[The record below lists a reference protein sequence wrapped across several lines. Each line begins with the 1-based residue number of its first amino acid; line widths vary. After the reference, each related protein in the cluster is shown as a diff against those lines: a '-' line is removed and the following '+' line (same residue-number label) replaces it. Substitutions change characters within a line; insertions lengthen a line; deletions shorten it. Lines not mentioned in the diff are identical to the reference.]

1 MLTDQEKKA
10 LKQQIQ
16 SNQHEV
22 FVISIEEMDA
32 IIKSS
37 PRGKMPS
44 VQQAWQQIKG
54 KVEFGVSYYASA
66 DDFITLSKLVGD
78 LGGFTTQAYIKTYGG
93 KPHIILKGYPGL
105 RKILTGTKYGIKHPK
120 VITMGLGR
128 AGAINAARSGGII
141 SVVLI
146 SSYRVADYFLTDQ
159 ATLSQLIG
167 SLATDVVKI
176 GIATGA
182 SIAAASLVVGMGI
195 VAAVGPILAVV
206 VVGVGVSMIL
216 TELDDHYG
224 ITDRVIEALDELGE
238 NANSYIEN
246 VNSYIVKSR
255 QNIRNTANDTVES
268 IIDYAIDSARQIIIN
283 AAQHQLDKFLS
294 TRPRIH

>member
-10 LKQQIQ
+10 LKLQIQ

-37 PRGKMPS
+37 PKGKMPS
-44 VQQAWQQIKG
+44 VQQGWQQIKG

-78 LGGFTTQAYIKTYGG
+78 LGGFTTQAYIKNYGG

-128 AGAINAARSGGII
+128 AGAINAARSGGIL
-141 SVVLI
+141 SVVLM
-146 SSYRVADYFLTDQ
+146 SGYRVADYFLTDQ

-182 SIAAASLVVGMGI
+182 SIAAAYGVVALGI
-195 VAAVGPILAVV
+195 TVAIGPILAVV
-206 VVGVGVSMIL
+206 IVGIASSY
-216 TELDDHYG
+216 ELGKIDTRYG
-224 ITDRVIEALDELGE
+224 ITDRVIQALDELDE
-238 NANSYIEN
+238 NANAYIAR
-246 VNSYIVKSR
+246 SR
-255 QNIRNTANDTVES
+255 QNIRNTVNETAES
-268 IIDYAIDSARQIIIN
+268 IIDYAIDSVRQIIIN

-294 TRPRIH
+294 TRPRVY

>member
-10 LKQQIQ
+10 LKLQIQ

-37 PRGKMPS
+37 PRGKMPN

-159 ATLSQLIG
+159 ATLSRLIG

-182 SIAAASLVVGMGI
+182 SIAAAYGVVALGI
-195 VAAVGPILAVV
+195 TVAIGPILAVV
-206 VVGVGVSMIL
+206 IVGIASSY
-216 TELDDHYG
+216 ELGKIDTRYG
-224 ITDRVIEALDELGE
+224 ITDRVIQALDELDE
-238 NANSYIEN
+238 NANAYIAR
-246 VNSYIVKSR
+246 SR
-255 QNIRNTANDTVES
+255 QNIRNTVNETAES
-268 IIDYAIDSARQIIIN
+268 IIDYAIDSVRQIIIN

-294 TRPRIH
+294 TRPRIY

>member
-10 LKQQIQ
+10 LKLQIQ

-32 IIKSS
+32 VIKSS
-37 PRGKMPS
+37 PKGKMPS

-54 KVEFGVSYYASA
+54 KVEFGVGYYASA

-105 RKILTGTKYGIKHPK
+105 RKILTGTRYGIKHPK

-128 AGAINAARSGGII
+128 AGAINAARSGGIL
-141 SVVLI
+141 SVVLM
-146 SSYRVADYFLTDQ
+146 STYRVIDYFLTDQ
-159 ATLSQLIG
+159 ATLSRLIG

-182 SIAAASLVVGMGI
+182 SIAAAYGVVALGVT
-195 VAAVGPILAVV
+195 VAIGPILAVV
-206 VVGVGVSMIL
+206 VVGIVSSH
-216 TELDDHYG
+216 ELGEIDTRYG
-224 ITDRVIEALDELGE
+224 ITDRVIQALDELDE
-238 NANSYIEN
+238 NANAYIAR
-246 VNSYIVKSR
+246 SR
-255 QNIRNTANDTVES
+255 QNIRNTVNETAES
-268 IIDYAIDSARQIIIN
+268 IIDYAIDSVRQIIIN

-294 TRPRIH
+294 TRPRIY